1 VCTNSTLESADSE
14 AVGASAVVGSAVG
27 KEADSEAV
35 GKEGSA
41 AGFCLEVEGS
51 VAEAGGSAVGSA
63 AGGSAVAV
71 MEAAEDSAEAVSVVM
86 GAAEA
91 AEEEAEPA
99 RTCD

>member
-27 KEADSEAV
+27 KEADSE
-35 GKEGSA
+35 